1 MKNRTILIAIA
12 GIALSCQ
19 NAQDNDVTFRNP
31 LSGSGGAP
39 AAVTTLASGT
49 ITRTSIQVKWTA
61 VGATG
66 NVGTA
71 ASYEL
76 RYLSAGSCPINAGN
90 FSAGTAVS
98 GLPAPQSAG
107 ASESVTVTGL
117 TVGTSYC
124 FALQVTNT
132 AALTS
137 DISNV
142 LSVNTL
148 PVTTAIGVYG
158 QSGSFTTGTANK
170 GGLSANSLSVPR
182 DVAIDSA
189 GGIYIA
195 DTGNHR
201 VLYFASGSTTA
212 TRVYG
217 QPDFTSA
224 TANNGGISADSLSS
238 PRSVAVS
245 DDGVYISDFDNNR
258 VLYYAG
264 TSTTATRV
272 YGQGGSFTSGTL
284 NITASSTNVGIPM
297 GIAVD
302 STGLYI
308 VGSVFHRVTFY
319 AGTST
324 TATRVYG
331 QGSMTTSTSGS
342 GAGNLNN
349 PADVAL
355 DANGVYI
362 SDMVNNRVKFHPGTS
377 TTATIFYGQSS
388 NSSTLTG
395 TSTTRLSSPVAIA
408 STADGL
414 YVADFGN
421 MRAVYFPHA
430 SATQFNAV
438 ATLVYGQSGSFS
450 TNGANNGGRSAN
462 SLNEPWGI
470 AADSNGVYIADRL
483 NQRVLSY

>member
-1 MKNRTILIAIA
+1 MKKILILMAVT
-12 GIALSCQ
+12 GMALGCQ
-19 NAQDNDVTFRNP
+19 NAQDNDVTFRDP
-31 LSGSGGAP
+31 TPGSGGAP
-39 AAVTTLASGT
+39 AAVTTLATGT
-49 ITRTSIQVKWTA
+49 IARTTIQLNWTA

-66 NVGTA
+66 NAGTA
-71 ASYEL
+71 ASYDL
-76 RYLSAGSCPINAGN
+76 RYLSGGSCPMTAGN
-90 FSAGTAVS
+90 FGSGTSVS
-98 GLPAPQSAG
+98 GLPTPQVAG
-107 ASESVTVTGL
+107 TAESFTVTGL
-117 TVGTSYC
+117 MVGTSYC
-124 FALQVTNT
+124 FALQVTN
-132 AALTS
+132 AASLTS
-137 DISNV
+137 NISNTV
-142 LSVNTL
+142 SVTTL
-148 PVTTAIGVYG
+148 PITTAIGVYG
-158 QSGSFTTGTANK
+158 QTGSFTTGTANK
-170 GGLSANSLSVPR
+170 GGRSADSLSAPR
-182 DVAIDSA
+182 DVAVDSA
-189 GGIYIA
+189 GGVYIA

-201 VLYFASGSTTA
+201 VLYFPSGSTTA

-217 QPDFTSA
+217 QPDFVSG

-284 NITASSTNVGIPM
+284 NITASATNVGIPT

-308 VGSVFHRVTFY
+308 AGSVFHRVTFY

-331 QGSMTTSTSGS
+331 QGSMTGSTSGS
-342 GAGNLNN
+342 GATNLSS

-377 TTATIFYGQSS
+377 TTPTIFYGQNT
-388 NSSTLTG
+388 NSSALTG
-395 TSTTRLSSPVAIA
+395 TSTTRLSSPVAVA

-414 YVADFGN
+414 YVADYGN

-430 SATQFNAV
+430 SATQFNSV
-438 ATLVYGQSGSFS
+438 ATLVYGQSGSFT
-450 TNGANNGGRSAN
+450 TNGANNGGRTAN

-470 AADSNGVYIADRL
+470 AASTTAVYIADRL
-483 NQRVLSY
+483 NQRVLLY